1 VGAGLFLALWWAS
14 HFRRV
19 RRARKLVELGAAT
32 GQSAQ
37 PMVEKPTQAEGAD
50 A

>member
-1 VGAGLFLALWWAS
+1 MAS
-14 HFRRV
+14 YLVHCWSV
-19 RRARKLVELGAAT
+19 AATTVELGAAT

-50 A
+50 ASE